1 MFPSQRPEVLQN
13 VPILDWSKIVPA
25 SVVPVVG
32 LSACGLLSLAFYNR
46 MVAIVA
52 RLRAF
57 QRERL
62 AHIEVLGQF
71 KLEENPAKGGDSP
84 ESASPLPDAYL
95 HHRRLIAMLDEQTK
109 EVLSRAKLIRR
120 TLQFL
125 LFTMAAFTMCS
136 LSMGVSVPWPPAA
149 FAATGL
155 FFLAMTFLATAI
167 AFAIAEIGRALRPV
181 ELESSFVERLSEE
194 FRDRDGWFSD

>member
-1 MFPSQRPEVLQN
+1 M
-13 VPILDWSKIVPA
+13 PILDWSKIVPA

-32 LSACGLLSLAFYNR
+32 LSACGLLALAFYNR

-52 RLRAF
+52 RLRSF

-71 KLEENPAKGGDSP
+71 KLDGGSREGAGAQENTA
-84 ESASPLPDAYL
+84 PLPDAYL

-109 EVLSRAKLIRR
+109 EVLARAKLIRR

-125 LFTMAAFTMCS
+125 LFTMAALTLCS
-136 LSMGVSVPWPPAA
+136 LSMGVSVPWPPAV
-149 FAATGL
+149 FIAAAL
-155 FFLAMTFLATAI
+155 FFVGMALLATAI

-194 FRDRDGWFSD
+194 LKNGADWYPD

>member
-1 MFPSQRPEVLQN
+1 M
-13 VPILDWSKIVPA
+13 PILDWSKIVPA

-32 LSACGLLSLAFYNR
+32 LSACGLLALAFYNR

-52 RLRAF
+52 RLRSF

-71 KLEENPAKGGDSP
+71 KFEAGPQKGADAP
-84 ESASPLPDAYL
+84 ESTAALPDAYL
-95 HHRRLIAMLDEQTK
+95 HHQRLIAMLDDQTK
-109 EVLSRAKLIRR
+109 EVLVRAKLIRR

-125 LFTMAAFTMCS
+125 LFTMASLTLCS
-136 LSMGVSVPWPPAA
+136 LSMGVSVPWPPAV
-149 FAATGL
+149 FIAATL
-155 FFLAMTFLATAI
+155 FFLGMALLATAI

-194 FRDRDGWFSD
+194 FKDKGNWYPD

>member
-1 MFPSQRPEVLQN
+1 M
-13 VPILDWSKIVPA
+13 PILDWSKIVPA

-32 LSACGLLSLAFYNR
+32 LSACGLLALAFYNR

-52 RLRAF
+52 RLRSF

-71 KLEENPAKGGDSP
+71 KLEGGSREGADAPENT
-84 ESASPLPDAYL
+84 ASLPDAYL

-109 EVLSRAKLIRR
+109 EVLGRAKLIRR

-125 LFTMAAFTMCS
+125 LFTMAVLTLCS
-136 LSMGVSVPWPPAA
+136 LSMGVSVPWPPAV
-149 FAATGL
+149 FIAAAL
-155 FFLAMTFLATAI
+155 FFLGMALLATAI

-194 FRDRDGWFSD
+194 YRDRGNWFPD

>member
-1 MFPSQRPEVLQN
+1 M
-13 VPILDWSKIVPA
+13 PILDWSKIVPA

-32 LSACGLLSLAFYNR
+32 LSACGLLTLAFYNR

-52 RLRAF
+52 RLRGF

-71 KLEENPAKGGDSP
+71 KLDENVRKGGDAP
-84 ESASPLPDAYL
+84 ENAALPDAYL

-109 EVLSRAKLIRR
+109 EVLARAKLIRR

-125 LFTMAAFTMCS
+125 LFTMAALTLCS
-136 LSMGVSVPWPPAA
+136 LSMGVSVLCPPAVF
-149 FAATGL
+149 FATAL
-155 FFLAMTFLATAI
+155 FFLGMGLLATAI
-167 AFAIAEIGRALRPV
+167 VFALTEVGRALRPV
-181 ELESSFVERLSEE
+181 ELESSFVEHLSEE
-194 FRDRDGWFSD
+194 FSERGDWFSD